1 MDIEFTD
8 AGGNL
13 GPPDGRVF
21 PRFMGPSTFARLP
34 RVDQVDGW
42 EVAVVGVPF
51 DIGTSYR
58 PGARFGPLGIRLG
71 SRTLRN
77 WHPDL
82 EVAPFASQQVVD
94 AGDIACSTYVI
105 DDAIATIERAT
116 TALTGSGGRLVSLG
130 GDHTIAF
137 PLLRTVHRRHGPVA
151 LVHFDAH
158 VDTYDTYMGAA
169 YTHGTPF
176 RRAAEE
182 GLFSRDHSMHIGI
195 RGSKYGPEDL
205 EEDAS
210 FGFRVLGTW
219 EMEDIGIRGYVE
231 RIEERIGD
239 RPLYLSIDIDVLDPA
254 FAPATGTPEAGGFTS
269 RELLGILRGL
279 RGKYVVG
286 ADVVEVAPAYDH
298 ADITSIAAA
307 NVAYEL
313 LTLMAPDP
321 D

>member
-8 AGGNL
+8 SSGNL

-34 RVDQVDGW
+34 RADQVESWD
-42 EVAVVGVPF
+42 VAIVGVPF

-58 PGARFGPLGIRLG
+58 PGARFGPIGIRLG

-82 EVAPFASQQVVD
+82 EVAPFAAHQVVD

-116 TALTGSGGRLVSLG
+116 TELTVDGGRLVSLG

-169 YTHGTPF
+169 FTHGTPF

-182 GLFSRDHSMHIGI
+182 GLFSRDHSMHVVI
-195 RGSKYGPEDL
+195 R
-205 EEDAS
+205 
-210 FGFRVLGTW
+210 
-219 EMEDIGIRGYVE
+219 
-231 RIEERIGD
+231 
-239 RPLYLSIDIDVLDPA
+239 
-254 FAPATGTPEAGGFTS
+254 
-269 RELLGILRGL
+269 
-279 RGKYVVG
+279 
-286 ADVVEVAPAYDH
+286 
-298 ADITSIAAA
+298 
-307 NVAYEL
+307 
-313 LTLMAPDP
+313 
-321 D
+321 